1 MTFDEG
7 TSYPQ
12 PDRRYWRRRVN
23 RHVRKAR
30 RTRALLRVAG
40 ILLAN
45 VLVGVVL
52 FLTGATVV
60 RHVTTSKELAVREI
74 VVDGASRTTPDAVRA
89 VLREFLGKNILEV
102 SLEDIAQAATRD
114 PWVRE
119 ASVKRLLPGT
129 LRVLVTERTPA
140 ALALLRGA
148 IVVVDDRG
156 VVMGPAGPG
165 MPFDLPVLTGLLA
178 PQGPALDE
186 SLAKGVTLLSQL
198 TASHAEWARGI
209 SELDLT
215 LPDRVVV
222 TLRSGGPLI
231 LLDPGRIDR
240 NLDDFL
246 QLQPMIARRVGSVT
260 RVDLRWDRRIAL
272 LPGGNSPLTESE

>member
-30 RTRALLRVAG
+30 RTRALLRAAG

-52 FLTGATVV
+52 FVTGATVV

-74 VVDGASRTTPDAVRA
+74 VVDGASRTTPDAVRS

-102 SLEDIAQAATRD
+102 SLEDVAQAAARD

-140 ALALLRGA
+140 ALALVRGA

-156 VVMGPAGPG
+156 VVMGPAGPT
-165 MPFDLPVLTGLLA
+165 MPFDLPVLTGITA
-178 PQGPALDE
+178 AQGPALDE
-186 SLAKGVTLLSQL
+186 SLARGVTLLSQL
-198 TASHAEWARGI
+198 TASHAVWARGI

-222 TLRSGGPLI
+222 TLRSGGPQI

-246 QLQPMIARRVGSVT
+246 KLQPMIARRVGSVT

-272 LPGGNSPLTESE
+272 LPGGDSPLTESE

>member
-30 RTRALLRVAG
+30 RTRALLRAAG

-52 FLTGATVV
+52 FVTGATVV

-74 VVDGASRTTPDAVRA
+74 VVDGASRTTPDAVRS

-102 SLEDIAQAATRD
+102 SLEDIAQAAARD

-129 LRVLVTERTPA
+129 LRVLVTERNPA
-140 ALALLRGA
+140 ALALVRGA

-156 VVMGPAGPG
+156 VVMGPAGPT
-165 MPFDLPVLTGLLA
+165 MPFDLPVLTGSRPRRGQRSTRASRGRDA
-178 PQGPALDE
+178 PVATDRVPCGLGAGNLR
-186 SLAKGVTLLSQL
+186 AR
-198 TASHAEWARGI
+198 SHAPP
-209 SELDLT
+209 T
-215 LPDRVVV
+215 
-222 TLRSGGPLI
+222 
-231 LLDPGRIDR
+231 
-240 NLDDFL
+240 
-246 QLQPMIARRVGSVT
+246 GS
-260 RVDLRWDRRIAL
+260 W
-272 LPGGNSPLTESE
+272 

>member
-30 RTRALLRVAG
+30 RTRALLRAAG

-52 FLTGATVV
+52 FVTGATVV

-74 VVDGASRTTPDAVRA
+74 VVDGASRTTPDAVRS

-102 SLEDIAQAATRD
+102 SLEDIAQAAARD

-129 LRVLVTERTPA
+129 LRVLVTERNPA
-140 ALALLRGA
+140 ALALVRGA

-156 VVMGPAGPG
+156 VVMGPAGPT
-165 MPFDLPVLTGLLA
+165 MPFDLPVLTGLTA
-178 PQGPALDE
+178 AQGPALDE
-186 SLAKGVTLLSQL
+186 SLARGVTLLSQL
-198 TASHAEWARGI
+198 TASHAIWARGI

-222 TLRSGGPLI
+222 TLRSGGPQI

-246 QLQPMIARRVGSVT
+246 KLQPMIARRVGSVT

-272 LPGGNSPLTESE
+272 LPGGDSPLTESE

>member
-30 RTRALLRVAG
+30 RTRALLRAAG

-52 FLTGATVV
+52 FVTGATVV

-74 VVDGASRTTPDAVRA
+74 VVDGASRTTPDAVRS

-102 SLEDIAQAATRD
+102 SLEDIAQAAARD

-129 LRVLVTERTPA
+129 LRVLVTERNPA
-140 ALALLRGA
+140 ALALVRGA

-156 VVMGPAGPG
+156 VVMGPAGPT
-165 MPFDLPVLTGLLA
+165 MPFDLPVLTGLTA
-178 PQGPALDE
+178 AQGPALDE
-186 SLAKGVTLLSQL
+186 SLARGVTLLSQL
-198 TASHAEWARGI
+198 TASHAVWARGI

-222 TLRSGGPLI
+222 TLRSGGPQI

-246 QLQPMIARRVGSVT
+246 KLQPMIARRVGSVT

-272 LPGGNSPLTESE
+272 LPGGDSPLTESE